1 MIETGVVKN
10 IRRWG
15 NSAGVLL
22 PREWIGKEARV
33 ILVDR
38 SLEIRKEV
46 FDILSGYLE
55 DILGIY
61 LTGSYARNE
70 QTEESDIDII
80 AISNKTKKEIISGRY
95 HISIATLESIKK
107 TLKTN
112 PELILPRINEAKIIL
127 NSSLL
132 DELKSK
138 KIGRN
143 SFKEF
148 IGDSRRIIKIDKG
161 FIELDKEQ
169 GFKDLDSV
177 NVIYSTILRLRGVF
191 LINKLLKKEK
201 YKRRD
206 FLRWIENEVGEEA
219 GKVYDIYQK
228 IRDGKKVKAG
238 IKIEIAEKLL
248 KKLEKEVGK
257 L

>member
-80 AISNKTKKEIISGRY
+80 AISSRIKKEIISGRY

-112 PELILPRINEAKIIL
+112 PELILPRINEARIIL

-148 IGDSRRIIKIDKG
+148 IEDSRRIIKIDRG

-191 LINKLLKKEK
+191 LINKLLKKGK
-201 YKRRD
+201 YKKRD

>member
-1 MIETGVVKN
+1 MIEAGVIKN

-38 SLEIRKEV
+38 GLEIRKEV

-107 TLKTN
+107 TLETN

-132 DELKSK
+132 DELKSR
-138 KIGRN
+138 KIDRN

-148 IGDSRRIIKIDKG
+148 IDGSRRIIKIDRG

-177 NVIYSTILRLRGVF
+177 NVIYSIILRLRGVF
-191 LINKLLKKEK
+191 LINRLLKKEK

-206 FLRWIENEVGEEA
+206 FLRWIENEIGEEA